1 MAAVACARNCRPV
14 FGMAQ
19 DTFNICMF
27 APALQHRVE
36 RFRVAVHA
44 HTRCRVGGV
53 LNLEWHVPDSV
64 AVGAVAHTHPGVVPG
79 MAIDA
84 EHGDR
89 VFGMAHITRNV
100 RMSRVLSY
108 KRLLDK

>member
-1 MAAVACARNCRPV
+1 M
-14 FGMAQ
+14 
-19 DTFNICMF
+19 
-27 APALQHRVE
+27 
-36 RFRVAVHA
+36 
-44 HTRCRVGGV
+44 
-53 LNLEWHVPDSV
+53 PDPV

-79 MAIDA
+79 VAIDT

-89 VFGMAHITRNV
+89 MFGMAHITRNV

>member
-1 MAAVACARNCRPV
+1 M
-14 FGMAQ
+14 
-19 DTFNICMF
+19 
-27 APALQHRVE
+27 
-36 RFRVAVHA
+36 
-44 HTRCRVGGV
+44 
-53 LNLEWHVPDSV
+53 PDPV

-79 MAIDA
+79 VTIDA

-100 RMSRVLSY
+100 RMSCVLSH